1 MSGPGA
7 VPGGAPAAKVRADQM
22 ADGQWHRL
30 HPATPLL
37 RGGIGFIAVL
47 GFVIANL
54 RERLT
59 NMMIGM
65 FGGQEQ
71 QPRGPRYDGDPI
83 DQLVNHGLVGWALLV
98 LAVLLLLALAGFYV
112 SWRVHSF
119 RIGDDAVEVRSGIL
133 SRRHRNARL
142 DRIQGVNVSRP
153 LFARLFG
160 TAKLEVS
167 VAGQDAN
174 VDLAYLGSAVADELR
189 RDILRRAS
197 GARIDRAGATAG
209 PRPEDRVAVGAAGP
223 APSGVVANRLAGLVD
238 EFGGGPFEVEGRPPA
253 SVVRIPHG
261 RLIGAIVL
269 HGFTIGL
276 LVIVALLIV
285 TVSLGQYWMLF
296 AVLPGVLGSVGFYGR
311 RFAKSVNFTIADTP
325 DGVRVGFGL
334 LSTTNET
341 LPPGRIHA
349 VEVLQPLLWR
359 PFGWWQIRI
368 NTAGHSSQKGAAGQ
382 PNTTVLP
389 VGDLVDA
396 GRVLALILPA
406 LGDLAA
412 ETKPDGNTRG
422 AHPDADADADADAAG
437 GLPAA
442 ALAMGSG
449 LVAVGLTGGPGNGYT
464 GAPRRARWLRPFSW
478 QRTGYAVHAGVVL
491 LRSGALWRRLV
502 VVPLARMQSIE
513 VRQGPLRRM
522 LQLASAELHT
532 VEGPV
537 NARLSVIDPDASL
550 RMFAEVAEGAV
561 AWAGTDTSHRWNAHE
576 GLTRRVVGEDGPE

>member
-1 MSGPGA
+1 MSGPAGLSAGPPGA
-7 VPGGAPAAKVRADQM
+7 PGEPGGPGTAAGQQPAAKVRADQM

-47 GFVIANL
+47 GFLIANL

-59 NMMIGM
+59 NMAIGL
-65 FGGQEQ
+65 FGGQA
-71 QPRGPRYDGDPI
+71 QPPGGSRYDGDPI
-83 DQLVNHGLVGWALLV
+83 DQLVNHGLVGWAV
-98 LAVLLLLALAGFYV
+98 LALTVLLLLALGGFYV
-112 SWRVHSF
+112 SWRMHSF
-119 RIGDDAVEVRSGIL
+119 RIGEDAVEVRSGIL
-133 SRRHRNARL
+133 SRRHRKARL

-197 GARIDRAGATAG
+197 GARIDRAPGETDGRATTG
-209 PRPEDRVAVGAAGP
+209 VAAAR
-223 APSGVVANRLAGLVD
+223 GVTGVADRLAGIVG
-238 EFGGGPFEVEGRPPA
+238 EFGEPFEVDERAPA
-253 SVVRIPHG
+253 SVVRIPHL
-261 RLIGAIVL
+261 RLVGAIVL
-269 HGFTIGL
+269 HGFTVAL
-276 LVIVALLIV
+276 LVIVVLLVV

-406 LGDLAA
+406 LGDVASQHEAQTGA
-412 ETKPDGNTRG
+412 ES
-422 AHPDADADADADAAG
+422 AG
-437 GLPAA
+437 D
-442 ALAMGSG
+442 ALATGSG
-449 LVAVGLTGGPGNGYT
+449 LVAVGLTGGPGNGYSSP
-464 GAPRRARWLRPFSW
+464 PRRARWLRPFSW
-478 QRTGYAVHAGVVL
+478 RRTGYAVHEGVVL
-491 LRSGALWRRLV
+491 LRSGVLWRRLV
-502 VVPLARMQSIE
+502 VVPLARMQSVE

-532 VEGPV
+532 VGGPV
-537 NARLSVIDPDASL
+537 HARLSVIDPDASL
-550 RMFAEVAEGAV
+550 RMFAEVAAGAV
-561 AWAGTDTSHRWNAHE
+561 TWAGADTSHRWNATDDV
-576 GLTRRVVGEDGPE
+576 TRGISSGDWRPE

>member
-1 MSGPGA
+1 MSGPEGPSA
-7 VPGGAPAAKVRADQM
+7 GPPEGQATTAGPQQPAAKVRADQM

-47 GFVIANL
+47 GFLIANL

-59 NMMIGM
+59 NMAIGV
-65 FGGQEQ
+65 FGGQAQ
-71 QPRGPRYDGDPI
+71 QPRDSRYDGDPV
-83 DQLVNHGLVGWALLV
+83 DQLVNHGLVGWAVLA
-98 LAVLLLLALAGFYV
+98 LAVLLLIALAGFYV
-112 SWRVHSF
+112 SWRMHSF
-119 RIGDDAVEVRSGIL
+119 RIGEDAVEVRSGIL
-133 SRRHRNARL
+133 SRRHRKARL

-153 LFARLFG
+153 LFPRLLG

-174 VDLAYLGSAVADELR
+174 VDLAYLGSAIADELR

-197 GARIDRAGATAG
+197 GARIERTPGEADGLGTPGVAAG
-209 PRPEDRVAVGAAGP
+209 PRPPDAA
-223 APSGVVANRLAGLVD
+223 ATRLGGLVD
-238 EFGGGPFEVEGRPPA
+238 EFSRGPFELDERAPA
-253 SVVRIPHG
+253 SVVRIPHL

-269 HGFTIGL
+269 HGFTIAL
-276 LVIVALLIV
+276 LVIVVLLVV

-325 DGVRVGFGL
+325 DGVRVGYGL

-341 LPPGRIHA
+341 LPPGRIHV

-389 VGDLVDA
+389 VGDLTDA

-406 LGDLAA
+406 LG
-412 ETKPDGNTRG
+412 
-422 AHPDADADADADAAG
+422 G
-437 GLPAA
+437 GLATGA
-442 ALAMGSG
+442 G
-449 LVAVGLTGGPGNGYT
+449 LVAVGLTGGPGNGYSSP
-464 GAPRRARWLRPFSW
+464 PRRARWLRPFSW
-478 QRTGYAVHAGVVL
+478 QRTGYAMHDDVVL

-502 VVPLARMQSIE
+502 VVPLARMQSVE

-522 LQLASAELHT
+522 LHLASAELHT

-537 NARLSVIDPDASL
+537 HARLSVIDPDASL
-550 RMFAEVAEGAV
+550 QMFTEVAEGAV
-561 AWAGTDTSHRWNAHE
+561 AWAVADTSHRWNATEAAPSAPSSVPPSARSRGE
-576 GLTRRVVGEDGPE
+576 GSEE

>member
-1 MSGPGA
+1 MSEQ
-7 VPGGAPAAKVRADQM
+7 PAAKAQADQM

-59 NMMIGM
+59 NMLIGV
-65 FGGQEQ
+65 FGGQGQ
-71 QPRGPRYDGDPI
+71 QPSDSRYDGDPI

-98 LAVLLLLALAGFYV
+98 LAVLLLLALAAFYV
-112 SWRVHSF
+112 SWRMHSF
-119 RIGDDAVEVRSGIL
+119 RIGEDAVEVRSGIL
-133 SRRHRNARL
+133 SRRHRKARL

-160 TAKLEVS
+160 AAKLEVS

-197 GARIDRAGATAG
+197 GAKIDRAARETGGQGEGAGAPVVPGATAS
-209 PRPEDRVAVGAAGP
+209 GAPLAQ
-223 APSGVVANRLAGLVD
+223 RLAGLAD
-238 EFGGGPFEVEGRPPA
+238 EFGRGPFDVDERAPA
-253 SVVRIPHG
+253 SVVRIPHL
-261 RLIGAIVL
+261 RMIGAIVL
-269 HGFTIGL
+269 HGFTIALLLIVVL
-276 LVIVALLIV
+276 LVV

-311 RFAKSVNFTIADTP
+311 RFAKSVNFTIADTS

-389 VGDLVDA
+389 VGDLADA

-406 LGDLAA
+406 LGDLPVA
-412 ETKPDGNTRG
+412 KRPGDGEQRG
-422 AHPDADADADADAAG
+422 
-437 GLPAA
+437 A
-442 ALAMGSG
+442 ALATGPG
-449 LVAVGLTGGPGNGYT
+449 LVALGLTGGPANGYT
-464 GAPRRARWLRPFSW
+464 EAPSRARWLRPFSW
-478 QRTGYAVHAGVVL
+478 RRTGYAVHDGIVL

-502 VVPLARMQSIE
+502 VVPLARMQSVE
-513 VRQGPLRRM
+513 VRQGPLTRM
-522 LQLASAELHT
+522 LQLSSVQLHT

-537 NARLSVIDPDASL
+537 HARLAVIGPDAGL
-550 RMFAEVAEGAV
+550 RMFADVAEGAIV
-561 AWAGTDTSHRWNAHE
+561 WAGADTSHRWNANHGALGQAVNGE
-576 GLTRRVVGEDGPE
+576 GGPR